1 MAIRN
6 VSFSFSGSGSNI
18 SYTRSEEL
26 VGDRTIA
33 ASSEQMDISDTKDIS
48 YPDVTQMYSALAI
61 AKVNEYN
68 NLNGISDFATQF
80 ASVGTYDYD
89 TVYSTA
95 NVSIFEGT
103 YDVVDEGTEVY
114 TIDDSGNVRDSS
126 SASVGTITA
135 LSPYYFVLTVGA
147 TDTPYY
153 SNDTIVF
160 GDLAG
165 AVWTKRS

>member
-18 SYTRSEEL
+18 TYTRSEEL
-26 VGDRTIA
+26 VGERTVA
-33 ASSEQMDISDTKDIS
+33 DSYEQMDLTETKDTS
-48 YPDVTQMYSALAI
+48 YPEVTQMYSALAI

-68 NLNGISDFATQF
+68 NLNGISDFTTQF

-89 TVYSTA
+89 TVYNTD
-95 NVSIFEGT
+95 NVASFEGT
-103 YDVVDEGTEVY
+103 YDVVDEGTDVY
-114 TIDDSGNVRDSS
+114 TIDDSGNVRDSQ
-126 SASVGTITA
+126 SASVGTISVR
-135 LSPYYFVLTVGA
+135 SPYYFVLTVGQ

-153 SNDTIVF
+153 SNDGVIF

-165 AVWTKRS
+165 AVWTKR

>member
-18 SYTRSEEL
+18 TYTRSEEL
-26 VGDRTIA
+26 VGERTVA
-33 ASSEQMDISDTKDIS
+33 DSYEQMNLTETKDTS
-48 YPDVTQMYSALAI
+48 YPEVTQMYSALAI

-68 NLNGISDFATQF
+68 NLNGIADFTTQF

-89 TVYSTA
+89 TVYNTD
-95 NVSIFEGT
+95 NVAQFEGT
-103 YDVVDEGTEVY
+103 YDVVDEGTDVY
-114 TIDDSGNVRDSS
+114 TIDDSGNVRDSQ
-126 SASVGTITA
+126 SASVGTISA
-135 LSPYYFVLTVGA
+135 RSPYYFVLTVGQ

-153 SNDTIVF
+153 SNDKVVF

-165 AVWTKRS
+165 AVWTKR